1 MSKTHKRKRKILW
14 GRVSLVPLTIALIV
28 VCCVVR
34 PVRTWK
40 RYRAQA
46 ALSALT
52 LPTDSVLRHAVS
64 VDSLFCAPHTFTPDT
79 NAQGHAVKHPI
90 LSVPNYSGSFPD
102 ENDIQLATATRLG
115 LKSPIQSQEKV
126 DAAASGLVYIGA
138 SPFFDLRP
146 MTRSMPYLVPRADRL
161 LNVIARNFQ
170 DSLLCKGLPP
180 HKIEVSSALRTLND
194 VQRLRRGN
202 ANAKNNSC
210 HLYGTTFD
218 ISYNYYTRVGASC
231 QPDSAASP
239 YGLQLKQV
247 LAEVLRDLREKGTCY
262 VKYERKQ
269 PCFHITCR

>member
-28 VCCVVR
+28 ACCVVR

-40 RYRAQA
+40 RHRTQA

-52 LPTDSVLRHAVS
+52 LPSDSVLRHAIS
-64 VDSLFCAPHTFTPDT
+64 VDSLLCAPHTFTPATD
-79 NAQGHAVKHPI
+79 AQGHAVKHPI
-90 LSVPNYSGSFPD
+90 LSVPSYSKSFPD

-115 LKSPIQSQEKV
+115 LSRPLQSQEEA
-126 DAAASGLVYIGA
+126 DAFARELVYIGA

-146 MTRSMPYLVPRADRL
+146 MTRSMPYLIPRADRL

-170 DSLLCKGLPP
+170 DSLICKGLPL

-194 VQRLRRGN
+194 VKRLRRGN
-202 ANAKNNSC
+202 ANAKSNSC

-218 ISYNYYTRVGASC
+218 ISYNYYSRVGATC
-231 QPDSAASP
+231 QPDSAVSP